1 MFGLFKK
8 KSELEKLQDKYR
20 KLLAEAHSLS
30 QRDRRAGDE
39 KMAEADEVAKKI
51 DKLKSQQES

>member
-8 KSELEKLQDKYR
+8 KDPLEKLQDKYR
-20 KLLAEAHSLS
+20 KLLAEAHTLS

-39 KMAEADEVAKKI
+39 KTAEAEEVAKEI
-51 DKLKSQQES
+51 DRLKSERT